1 MATVTDPL
9 SIVFAE
15 SKILQKPLQGTL
27 KRAMDVLLAV
37 FLIILI
43 LPTVIV
49 LALLIKLHD
58 GGPVI
63 YRRRV
68 VGQKGEFDAFK
79 FRTMRT
85 DANKVLEANP
95 ELAKEFEKNYKL
107 ENDPRITKIG
117 GVLRKLSLD
126 ELPQLVN
133 VLKGDMSLIGP
144 RMITA
149 PELQKYGEFQDL
161 LLTVKP
167 GMSGYWQVH
176 GRQCVDYEQRVEMD
190 MYYIRNWGLM
200 LDLQIL
206 AQTPIAM
213 ISGRGAS

>member
-15 SKILQKPLQGTL
+15 SKILQKPLQSTL
-27 KRAMDVLLAV
+27 KRAMDVVLAV

-49 LALLIKLHD
+49 LSLLIKLHD
-58 GGPVI
+58 GGPVF

-85 DANKVLEANP
+85 DGNKILEANP
-95 ELAKEFEKNYKL
+95 ELAKQFEKNFKL
-107 ENDPRITKIG
+107 DNDPRVTKVG
-117 GVLRKLSLD
+117 RVLRKLSLD
-126 ELPQLVN
+126 ELPQLLN

-144 RMITA
+144 RMITT

-167 GMSGYWQVH
+167 GMSGYWQVN
-176 GRQCVDYEQRVEMD
+176 GRQCVDYEKRVEMD
-190 MYYIRNWGLM
+190 MYYIRNWGLL